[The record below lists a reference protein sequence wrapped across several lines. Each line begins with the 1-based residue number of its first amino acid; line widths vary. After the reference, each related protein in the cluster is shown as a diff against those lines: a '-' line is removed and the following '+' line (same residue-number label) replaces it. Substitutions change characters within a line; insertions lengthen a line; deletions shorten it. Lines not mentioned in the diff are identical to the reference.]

1 MARKSAVPAEVLNPI
16 IQAYVK
22 FKKNN
27 PGKTANGAAQF
38 EYNGET
44 YTLKKAG
51 NKGKYYAVPAWREAR
66 DARNR
71 AGRKRNQEIKLSSIE
86 KMMVDNT
93 YKEAAKRGLVVDHDI
108 PIAKGGPSNAPWN
121 LKLRTAEVN
130 GAKGD
135 KIGGNYPSEN
145 FIPDEEITTPFM
157 QAAAWSKGGNAMAS
171 VVANAGKRVLKNG
184 VPGAGTAIA
193 ASNSNKR
200 LNEFKAQPNL
210 QNGVQLAASALE
222 TAANGFGDFALATGI
237 GAPLAAPAEAV
248 ANGAG
253 LVDESIDVAE
263 QLMGR

>member
-1 MARKSAVPAEVLNPI
+1 MARKSSVPAEVLDPI
-16 IQAYVK
+16 VQAYVK

-27 PGKTANGAAQF
+27 PDKTANGAAQF

-44 YTLKKAG
+44 YTLKKGG

-66 DARNR
+66 DSRNR
-71 AGRKRNQEIKLSSIE
+71 DGRKRNQQIKLGSIE
-86 KMMVDNT
+86 QMMVDNT
-93 YKEAAKRGLVVDHDI
+93 YKEAIKRGLVVDHDI

-135 KIGGNYPSEN
+135 NIGGNYPSEK
-145 FIPDEEITTPFM
+145 FISDQEVTTPFM
-157 QAAAWSKGGNAMAS
+157 QSNAWHKGANAMRD
-171 VVANAGKRVLKNG
+171 VVSKAGKRVIG
-184 VPGAGTAIA
+184 GVVPGAGTAIA
-193 ASNSNKR
+193 ASNANTR

-210 QNGVQLAASALE
+210 QNTAQLAASVVE
-222 TAANGFGDFALATGI
+222 TGANGFGDFALATGI
-237 GAPLAAPAEAV
+237 GAPLAAPAEAI